1 MLPGMRPSAIS
12 RHLWRRLA
20 RGLVLAAIGLPAT
33 VGVAGAAEPG
43 AALTEPPAELSGAL
57 ECHGDLRGAAQ
68 PPVIL
73 VHGTGSSPEESF
85 SFGYANAL
93 ALLGFPVCTVRLPAH
108 GLVDMQRSFEYVVH
122 AIREVARRSGR
133 RVSLVGHSQGA
144 VLATY
149 APYFWP
155 DLAAL
160 VDDVVGLAGPYRGT
174 TASDPSCAGGACP
187 AFAWQFRPASDLDRA
202 FAGRARPAGPSFT
215 AIATSFDE
223 LVTPAPQAGLLPGAS
238 NVVLQDI
245 CALRPVEHFL
255 LVGDAVAYALAVDA
269 LTHPGPA
276 DPARVSRR
284 TCLQTLMPGAD
295 LVRAAAV
302 APLAIAGA
310 ALRIATT
317 PAVAREPQLRCPF
330 DAAACP
336 PPQLRLTRRCAGGGR
351 VRVGLA
357 GDVDAVREVDFKLG
371 RRLIRRDTAAPFVT
385 SLRRSARRAATD
397 ARRLRAVVGLS
408 APGGGRLILTRAL
421 PRC

>member
-1 MLPGMRPSAIS
+1 MLGGVRRSAIS
-12 RHLWRRLA
+12 RHAWGRLA
-20 RGLVLAAIGLPAT
+20 GCLAAAAIGLPAT
-33 VGVAGAAEPG
+33 AGVAGAAEPG
-43 AALTEPPAELSGAL
+43 AALTEPPAELARAL

-85 SFGYANAL
+85 SFGYAHAL
-93 ALLGFPVCTVRLPAH
+93 PSLGFPVCTVRLPAH

-149 APYFWP
+149 ASYFWP
-155 DLAAL
+155 DLPAL
-160 VDDVVGLAGPYRGT
+160 IDDVVGLAGPYRGT
-174 TASDPSCAGGACP
+174 TAGESSCAGGSCP
-187 AFAWQFRPASDLDRA
+187 PFAWQFRPGSQLNRA
-202 FAGRARPAGPSFT
+202 FAGRAPPAGPSFT

-238 NVVLQDI
+238 NVVLQDV
-245 CALRPVEHFL
+245 CALRPIEHFV

-269 LTHPGPA
+269 LTHPGGA
-276 DPARVSRR
+276 DPARVSRT

-351 VRVGLA
+351 LRIALA

-371 RRLIRRDTAAPFVT
+371 RRLIRRDTAPPFVT
-385 SLRRSARRAATD
+385 SLARSARRPAT
-397 ARRLRAVVGLS
+397 ARRLRAVVTLS
-408 APGGGRLILTRAL
+408 APGGRRLILARPL

>member
-1 MLPGMRPSAIS
+1 MLDGVRRSAIS
-12 RHLWRRLA
+12 RHAWGRLA
-20 RGLVLAAIGLPAT
+20 GALAATAVGLLASA
-33 VGVAGAAEPG
+33 GVAGATEPG
-43 AALTEPPAELSGAL
+43 AALTEPPAQLARSL
-57 ECHGDLRGAAQ
+57 ECHGDLRGATQ

-85 SFGYANAL
+85 SFGYAHAL
-93 ALLGFPVCTVRLPAH
+93 PQLGFPVCTVRLPDH
-108 GLVDMQRSFEYVVH
+108 GLVDMQRAFEYVVH

-144 VLATY
+144 VLAAY

-155 DLAAL
+155 DLPAL

-174 TASDPSCAGGACP
+174 TTSDALCAGGSCP
-187 AFAWQFRPASDLDRA
+187 PFAWQFRPGSALNRA

-215 AIATSFDE
+215 AIASAFDE

-238 NVVLQDI
+238 NVVLQDV
-245 CALRPVEHFL
+245 CALRPIEHFT

-276 DPARVSRR
+276 DPARVSRT
-284 TCLQTLMPGAD
+284 TCLQALMPGAD
-295 LVRAAAV
+295 LVRAAVV
-302 APLAIAGA
+302 APLALAAA

-317 PAVAREPQLRCPF
+317 PGVAHEPQLRCPF

-351 VRVGLA
+351 LRIALA

-371 RRLIRRDTAAPFVT
+371 RRLIRRDTAPPFQT
-385 SLRRSARRAATD
+385 LLARSARRGAT
-397 ARRLRAVVGLS
+397 ALRLRAVVVLG
-408 APGGGRLILTRAL
+408 APGGGRLILARPL
-421 PRC
+421 LRC

>member
-1 MLPGMRPSAIS
+1 MLGGVRRSAIS
-12 RHLWRRLA
+12 HAQGRLA
-20 RGLVLAAIGLPAT
+20 RGLAVAAIGLLAT
-33 VGVAGAAEPG
+33 AGVAGAAQPG
-43 AALTEPPAELSGAL
+43 TALTEPPAELARAL
-57 ECHGDLRGAAQ
+57 DCHGDLRGAALA
-68 PPVIL
+68 PVIL

-85 SFGYANAL
+85 SFGYAHAL
-93 ALLGFPVCTVRLPAH
+93 PLLGFPVCTVRLPAH

-122 AIREVARRSGR
+122 AIREVARRSDR

-155 DLAAL
+155 DLPAL

-174 TASDPSCAGGACP
+174 TASDSSCAGGSCP
-187 AFAWQFRPASDLDRA
+187 PFAWQFRPRSNLNRA
-202 FAGRARPAGPSFT
+202 FAGRAAPAGPSFT

-238 NVVLQDI
+238 NVVLQDV
-245 CALRPVEHFL
+245 CALRPIEHFT

-276 DPARVSRR
+276 DPARVSRT
-284 TCLQTLMPGAD
+284 TCLQALMPGAD

-302 APLAIAGA
+302 APVAIAGA

-317 PAVAREPQLRCPF
+317 PGVAREPQLRCPF

-351 VRVGLA
+351 LRIALT
-357 GDVDAVREVDFKLG
+357 GDVDVVREVDFKLG
-371 RRLIRRDTAAPFVT
+371 RRLIRRDIAPPFVT
-385 SLRRSARRAATD
+385 SLARSARRPAT
-397 ARRLRAVVGLS
+397 RRLRAVATLG
-408 APGGGRLILTRAL
+408 APGGGRVILARPL